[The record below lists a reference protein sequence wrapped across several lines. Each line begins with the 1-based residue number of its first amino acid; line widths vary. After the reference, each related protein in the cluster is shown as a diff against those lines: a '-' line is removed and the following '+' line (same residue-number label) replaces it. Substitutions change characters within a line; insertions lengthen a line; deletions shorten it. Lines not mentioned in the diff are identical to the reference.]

1 MRVPAIY
8 FIFEVVTK
16 EYRIFRKLI
25 FKKGRVLSARVDVDL
40 SLNFSQNVLAINN
53 EVKSLARKEPKNK
66 ARRRQD
72 MRK

>member
-25 FKKGRVLSARVDVDL
+25 FKKGRVLSLRVDVDL

>member
-1 MRVPAIY
+1 MRVPAIC

-25 FKKGRVLSARVDVDL
+25 FKKGRVLSLRVDVDL